1 MPPRPGRARRLRV
14 TPGVVASYA
23 FLGATVAFAL
33 GPLAWALLTSLK
45 GKTQV
50 LAYPPVWI
58 PDPVTFEH
66 YREVLFGSSMPRY
79 LLNTLIVA
87 LVSIAITLALAT
99 HTAYAA
105 TRFRFRGRE
114 VTMFLILS
122 ASMVPIISLLTP
134 LYLVWSWIGLHDSY
148 LGVSLAYAAWQVPTA
163 IWLIRGFVEAVPL
176 EVEEAAMLDGCSP
189 WQCFYRIVL
198 PIIQPGLAAAGILIF
213 IYVWNDFLLAT
224 TLTLSEERR
233 LIQVGLYRYLS
244 DLGVEWGRFTA
255 YTVLATL
262 PIVIMFVALQK
273 RLMQGLVAGAMKG

>member
-1 MPPRPGRARRLRV
+1 MTARRRIRGKLL
-14 TPGVVASYA
+14 ASYA
-23 FLGATVAFAL
+23 FLVAMAVFAL
-33 GPLAWALLTSLK
+33 APLVWALLTSLK
-45 GKTQV
+45 VKTQV

-58 PDPVTFEH
+58 PSPLTFEN
-66 YREVLFGSSMPRY
+66 YGAVLFGSNMPRY
-79 LLNTLIVA
+79 LLNTFVVA
-87 LVSIAITLALAT
+87 VLAIAVALALAS

-105 TRFRFRGRE
+105 SRFRFRGRE
-114 VTMFLILS
+114 TTLFIILS

-134 LYLVWSWIGLHDSY
+134 LYLVWTRIGLHDTY
-148 LGVSLAYAAWQVPTA
+148 AGVSLAYAACQVPTA
-163 IWLIRGFVEAVPL
+163 IWLIRGFVDAVPR
-176 EVEEAAMLDGCSP
+176 EVEEAAMLDGCGA

-224 TLTLSEERR
+224 TLTISEEHR

-262 PIVIMFVALQK
+262 PIIVMFVAVQK
-273 RLMQGLVAGAMKG
+273 RLLEGLVAGAMKG